1 MKFYTKQQVC
11 EMLHLSRRTF
21 VTYCKEGKIKY
32 FRVANKVL
40 VSHDDLQEFIEN
52 EKQKML
58 SQTQKETA

>member
-21 VTYCKEGKIKY
+21 ATYCKDKKIKY
-32 FRVANKVL
+32 IVIANKVL
-40 VSHDDLQEFIEN
+40 VAHDDLQEFIEN

-58 SQTQKETA
+58 SQNQKETA